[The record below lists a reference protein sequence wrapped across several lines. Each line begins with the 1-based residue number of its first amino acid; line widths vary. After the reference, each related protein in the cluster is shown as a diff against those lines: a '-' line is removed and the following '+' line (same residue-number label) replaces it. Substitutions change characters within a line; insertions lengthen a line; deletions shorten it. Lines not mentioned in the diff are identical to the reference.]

1 MKKPK
6 VLIPISIQF
15 SVRYLVRTG
24 LLQLIQ
30 AYAEP
35 VVVLGWQDDDLL
47 AELLAMG
54 IEVFQNPGKQAGVA
68 YYRARNMIDLWHYDH
83 MKSASTSID
92 RYRNRLF
99 RSPSQNARKKLRD
112 TYFRARTATHRS
124 LNRILSIESSLLH
137 SDTSFSK
144 YDELISK
151 IAPDAIFSITPYFF
165 EEELILRVAQEQGI
179 PICTSIL
186 SFDNITTKGWMS
198 VTCDHYCLWNK
209 YNKEELYRIYP
220 QTKGKQVTI
229 VGAPQFDFYYDSS
242 YVWDEKEWRKVV
254 GINNDR
260 PVIFFG
266 STGRVIAPNEGLW
279 LTQMDDAIESK
290 EIVNNPVIL
299 FRRHPNDPMS
309 HWASLLSNCKHVVVD
324 EPWLPGKEI
333 AGKTNITRW
342 DIEKFTSTL
351 KHCIVHVNASSTLSI
366 DGAIFDRPQIAPAYD
381 TDKRLDRVA
390 KELYLREHY
399 LPITN
404 SGGLDI
410 VYSRD
415 EFINGLNQAMLMP
428 EKKQTERIKMVEEI
442 VTFTDGQSTQRVN
455 LALQEF
461 LSDLP
466 SRISAQDIIGYQ

>member
-1 MKKPK
+1 MCKSFLKKPR

-15 SVRYLVRTG
+15 SVRYLLRTG
-24 LLQLIQ
+24 MLQLIQ

-35 VVVLGWQDDDLL
+35 VVVLGWQDDNLL
-47 AELLAMG
+47 AELRGMG
-54 IEVFQNPGKQAGVA
+54 IQVFQNPGKQAGVA

-83 MKSASTSID
+83 MNSVSTAID

-99 RSPSQNARKKLRD
+99 RTPGQNVRKGLRN
-112 TYFRARTATHRS
+112 TYFRLRTITSGS
-124 LNRILSIESSLLH
+124 LAKIKSDEQSLLH
-137 SDTSFSK
+137 TDTNFHSFH
-144 YDELISK
+144 ELLRK

-165 EEELILRVAQEQGI
+165 EEELILRAAQEQAI

-186 SFDNITTKGWMS
+186 SFDNITTKGWMP
-198 VTCDHYCLWNK
+198 VLCDRYCLWNK
-209 YNKEELYRIYP
+209 FNKQELFRIYP
-220 QTKGKQVTI
+220 ETRAKQVTI
-229 VGAPQFDFYYDSS
+229 VGAPQFDFYYDPS
-242 YVWDEKEWRKVV
+242 YLWDEKEWREVV

-266 STGRVIAPNEGLW
+266 STGRVIAPNEGFW
-279 LTQMDDAIESK
+279 LAQLDDAIECK
-290 EIVNNPVIL
+290 EIVGNPVIL
-299 FRRHPNDPMS
+299 FRRHPNDPIS
-309 HWASLLSNCKHVVVD
+309 HWASLLSTCKHVVVD
-324 EPWLPGKEI
+324 EPWEAGKVI

-351 KHCIVHVNASSTLSI
+351 RHCIVHVNASSTLSI

-381 TDKRLDRVA
+381 NDKRLDRVA

-415 EFINGLNQAMLMP
+415 EFIKAINQALLMP
-428 EKKQTERIKMVEEI
+428 EKKQSERKKMVEEI
-442 VTFTDGQSTQRVN
+442 VTFTNGQSTQRVN

-461 LSDLP
+461 LSEFP
-466 SRISAQDIIGYQ
+466 S

>member
-1 MKKPK
+1 MCKSFLKKPR

-15 SVRYLVRTG
+15 SVRYLLRTG
-24 LLQLIQ
+24 MLQLIQ

-35 VVVLGWQDDDLL
+35 VVVLGWQDDNLL
-47 AELLAMG
+47 AELRGMG

-83 MKSASTSID
+83 MNSVSTAID

-99 RSPSQNARKKLRD
+99 RTPVQNVRKGLRN
-112 TYFRARTATHRS
+112 TYFRLRTITSGS
-124 LNRILSIESSLLH
+124 LAKIKSDEQSLLH
-137 SDTSFSK
+137 TDTNFHSFH
-144 YDELISK
+144 ELLRK

-165 EEELILRVAQEQGI
+165 EEELILRAAQEQAI

-186 SFDNITTKGWMS
+186 SFDNITTKGWMP
-198 VTCDHYCLWNK
+198 VLCDRYCLWNK
-209 YNKEELYRIYP
+209 FNKQECFRIYP
-220 QTKGKQVTI
+220 ETRAKQVTI
-229 VGAPQFDFYYDSS
+229 VGAPQFDFYYDPS
-242 YVWDEKEWRKVV
+242 YLWDEKEWREVV

-279 LTQMDDAIESK
+279 LAQLDDAIESK
-290 EIVNNPVIL
+290 KIVGNPIIL

-309 HWASLLSNCKHVVVD
+309 HWAALLSNCKHVVVD
-324 EPWLPGKEI
+324 EPWLPGKEM

-351 KHCIVHVNASSTLSI
+351 RHCRVHVNASSTLSI

-381 TDKRLDRVA
+381 NDKRLDRIA

-415 EFINGLNQAMLMP
+415 EFINALNQAILMP
-428 EKKQTERIKMVEEI
+428 EKRHNERTKMVEEI

-461 LSDLP
+461 LSELP
-466 SRISAQDIIGYQ
+466 L

>member
-1 MKKPK
+1 MCKSFLKKPR

-15 SVRYLVRTG
+15 SVRYLIRTG
-24 LLQLIQ
+24 LLRLIQ

-68 YYRARNMIDLWHYDH
+68 YYRARNMIDLWHYDR
-83 MKSASTSID
+83 MNSVSTAID

-99 RSPSQNARKKLRD
+99 KTPFQNARKGLRN
-112 TYFRARTATHRS
+112 TYFRLKTSTSGS
-124 LNRILSIESSLLH
+124 LEKVKSYELSLLNT
-137 SDTSFSK
+137 DTNFLSFH
-144 YDELISK
+144 ELLRK

-165 EEELILRVAQEQGI
+165 EEELILRAAKEQAI

-186 SFDNITTKGWMS
+186 SFDNITTKGWMP
-198 VTCDHYCLWNK
+198 VLCDRYCLWNK
-209 YNKEELYRIYP
+209 YNKEELFRIYP
-220 QTKGKQVTI
+220 QTRGKQVTI

-254 GINNDR
+254 GINNNH

-279 LTQMDDAIESK
+279 LTQLDDAIESK
-290 EIVNNPVIL
+290 KIVGNPIIL

-309 HWASLLSNCKHVVVD
+309 HWAFLLSNCKHVVVD

-351 KHCIVHVNASSTLSI
+351 KHCIVHINASSTLSI

-410 VYSRD
+410 VYNRD
-415 EFINGLNQAMLMP
+415 ELINALNQAMLMP

-461 LSDLP
+461 LSEL
-466 SRISAQDIIGYQ
+466 SS